1 MSQVQ
6 LHLPESLQLQL
17 EERAHVEGV
26 SLEEYIVYSLTR
38 VMTIPD
44 LMQQKLAF
52 DEMLARYPPNEAETA
67 LQNLLS
73 ARK

>member
-1 MSQVQ
+1 VSQVQ
-6 LHLPESLQLQL
+6 VQLPESLQLQL
-17 EERAHVEGV
+17 EERAQREGI
-26 SLEEYIVYSLTR
+26 SLQEYIVYSLTR

-44 LMQQKLAF
+44 LMEQRRAF
-52 DEMLARYPPNEAETA
+52 DEMLTRYRADEAESA